1 MLMNP
6 NWSESQESR
15 IVLQESEECAK
26 YFEDFV
32 KYLYTGR
39 LKLELINVM
48 HILTLADK
56 YNVKVK
62 KTKLNTIWHL
72 FGTRLH

>member
-6 NWSESQESR
+6 NWSESHESR
-15 IVLQESEECAK
+15 IVLQESEDCAK

-39 LKLELINVM
+39 LKLELVNAM

-62 KTKLNTIWHL
+62 KIKSKS
-72 FGTRLH
+72 LH